1 MRKLALLAAAA
12 SAALL
17 ASCGG
22 GDSPAPTATP
32 APGPTPTPTIGSGG
46 GQSAFSYNV
55 EPCFTQ
61 AVPGMGMSV
70 RQLIA
75 TPDALV
81 LDLSRPAG
89 FPNGRI
95 PDDQVVDIMVA
106 MLFLDLTESG
116 QSLRTFA
123 NLPLNPPRSFPAPT
137 TTFPFLAKP
146 TGNPQLAA
154 TTGTSF
160 DFRTDPDSAYTSVD
174 RMGNPAIA
182 TILVS
187 SSMRNTYNDASQSA
201 DLAGQFTEEE
211 RAGLVLFMNAIGD
224 DLTNLG
230 LEICARRI

>member
-1 MRKLALLAAAA
+1 MRALAMMSAAAALALLTG
-12 SAALL
+12 
-17 ASCGG
+17 CGG

-32 APGPTPTPTIGSGG
+32 SPAPTTSTGG
-46 GQSAFSYNV
+46 GQGTFSYNV

-61 AVPGMGMSV
+61 VIPQMGVTV

-75 TPDALV
+75 TPDALM

-95 PDDQVVDIMVA
+95 PDDQVIDITVA

-116 QSLRTFA
+116 QSIRTFA

-137 TTFPFLAKP
+137 TTFPFLAAP
-146 TGNPQLAA
+146 TGNAQLAA

-160 DFRTDPDSAYTSVD
+160 NFRTDPDSAYTSVD
-174 RMGNPAIA
+174 RMGNPAVA
-182 TILVS
+182 TILIGS
-187 SSMRNTYNDASQSA
+187 SVRNTYNDAAQSA
-201 DLAGQFTEEE
+201 DVAGSFRAEET
-211 RAGLVLFMNAIGD
+211 AGLTLFMNAIGD

-230 LEICARRI
+230 LDICALRV

>member
-1 MRKLALLAAAA
+1 MAAIRFFAAA
-12 SAALL
+12 SAVALL
-17 ASCGG
+17 AGCGG

-32 APGPTPTPTIGSGG
+32 APAPTATTPPGTGGS
-46 GQSAFSYNV
+46 FTYNP
-55 EPCFTQ
+55 EACFTQ
-61 AVPGMGMSV
+61 IIPQIGVSV
-70 RQLIA
+70 RDLIA
-75 TPDALV
+75 APDALR
-81 LDLSRPAG
+81 LDMSRPAG

-95 PDDQVVDIMVA
+95 PDDPVVDVTVA

-116 QSLRTFA
+116 QSIRTFA

-137 TTFPFLAKP
+137 TNFPFLANP
-146 TGNPQLAA
+146 TGNPILAA

-187 SSMRNTYNDASQSA
+187 SSARNTYNDAAQSA
-201 DLAGQFTEEE
+201 DIAGTFRAEET
-211 RAGLVLFMNAIGD
+211 AGLTLFMNAIGD

-230 LEICARRI
+230 LDICASRS